1 MYMETTKNAPTESD
15 IRKALET
22 FNVSDG
28 NLLKAVL
35 HFATPINTV
44 VGVDIYFQDGAWWYA
59 DIAFPV
65 GMGIEDAI
73 KRAVRAVE
81 VSAPEGA
88 HFINSAGGSFV
99 KVLHSGANKVAFGAE
114 IVCGVRIVASP
125 ELDDTFIAQAAAVA
139 AAHSEELDFA
149 PLSFHHAEKGF
160 YVLAALEAGSP
171 TEKTYMLQAGDVWV
185 ASGTVY

>member
-1 MYMETTKNAPTESD
+1 MYMETTKNAPAESD

-22 FNVSDG
+22 FNVSDD

-73 KRAVRAVE
+73 RRAVRAVE